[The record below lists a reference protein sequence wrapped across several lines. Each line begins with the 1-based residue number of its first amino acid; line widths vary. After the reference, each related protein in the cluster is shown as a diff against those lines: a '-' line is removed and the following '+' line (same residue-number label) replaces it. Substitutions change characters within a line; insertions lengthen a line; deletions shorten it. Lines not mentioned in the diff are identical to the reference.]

1 MEYQHN
7 WDSIVVGG
15 GLVGLAIAYGLG
27 RLGRSCLVLD
37 AGDLDF
43 RAARGNFGL
52 VWVQGKGSGFPP
64 YADWSMTSSQSW
76 PDLAAMLHEQTG
88 APLALEQK
96 GGLDVCLTEDELNTR
111 ISELTTL
118 SQHQNGRFQF
128 KVLDREALAELQP
141 GIGDVAGAT
150 WSPHD
155 GHVSPLYLMRGLH
168 DAIHHQH
175 GYVKTSCP
183 VTAITQTGT
192 DIQVTTPDGNFT
204 APRLV
209 LAAGLGN
216 RVLAPFLSLEQ
227 AVKPQRGQIMVT
239 EKLPVQIRYPM
250 VTLRQTA
257 EGTIMIGDSHED
269 AGLDVSSTRPVMAE
283 IASRAQRIL
292 PSLSQAQIIRS
303 WAALRVMSPDGYPIY
318 DQSPSIAGAFA
329 VTCHSGVTLAA
340 AHALD
345 LARCIHDG
353 HLSPH
358 LTAFSERR
366 FDVSAA

>member
-1 MEYQHN
+1 MEQQRN

-27 RLGRSCLVLD
+27 RLSRSCLVLD

-64 YADWSMTSSQSW
+64 YADWSMSSSQSW

-88 APLALEQK
+88 ALLALEQE
-96 GGLDVCLTEDELNTR
+96 GGLDVCLTEDELNSR
-111 ISELTTL
+111 IAELTTL

-128 KVLDREALAELQP
+128 QTLDRQALEEIQP
-141 GIGDVAGAT
+141 GIGEVAGAT

-168 DAIHHQH
+168 DAIHHQS

-183 VTAITQTGT
+183 VTAITKTGV
-192 DIQVTTPDGNFT
+192 DIQVTTPDGHFT

-216 RVLAPFLSLEQ
+216 RTLAPFLGLEQ
-227 AVKPQRGQIMVT
+227 AVRPQRGQIMVT
-239 EKLPVQIRYPM
+239 EKLPLQMRYPM
-250 VTLRQTA
+250 VTLRQTT
-257 EGTIMIGDSHED
+257 EGSIMIGDSHED

-283 IASRAQRIL
+283 IASRAQQIL
-292 PSLSQAQIIRS
+292 PSLSDAKIIRS

-318 DQSPSIAGAFA
+318 DQSPTIAGAFA

-353 HLSPH
+353 HLGTH